1 MLHRCCE
8 GVWHDVDSCHS
19 RTVRAKLM
27 CDDDACRFSELTNSL
42 QLYGFDPNTKLHP
55 PRAQRPN
62 IERTLASSN
71 YQSLIL
77 QARANQRKMSTWS
90 VIRAVEEL
98 IKIHSHEN
106 WAASYVKELEERKKH
121 KSFNDVGAT
130 A

>member
-1 MLHRCCE
+1 M
-8 GVWHDVDSCHS
+8 
-19 RTVRAKLM
+19 KLLEKLPA
-27 CDDDACRFSELTNSL
+27 DRYQSADAVLAQIESINRFSELANSL

-77 QARANQRKMSTWS
+77 QARANQRKMSTWN

-98 IKIHSHEN
+98 IKIHAHEN
-106 WAASYVKELEERKKH
+106 W
-121 KSFNDVGAT
+121 
-130 A
+130 